1 MMKAKKE
8 DGREDY
14 FSKVYDLKEELGKG
28 TVHLFYLFI
37 YCFLNFKPIE
47 LFNEDEYFV
56 CIECTEIVT
65 DLVIK
70 N

>member
-28 TVHLFYLFI
+28 TVHFFYLFI
-37 YCFLNFKPIE
+37 VFLNFELIE
-47 LFNEDEYFV
+47 LFNEKYFL

>member
-1 MMKAKKE
+1 MMKVKKE

-37 YCFLNFKPIE
+37 VFLKAQ
-47 LFNEDEYFV
+47 
-56 CIECTEIVT
+56 
-65 DLVIK
+65 
-70 N
+70 